1 MDNSIT
7 VAQALRHARHDFLNE
22 LQLIQMK
29 LDLGRGQDVK
39 SIIRSRAEAAVQ
51 LNRLT
56 ALKMPATENWLLTA
70 EWRFPEFRFHLECLA
85 EAGMATKDAAFADW
99 LEQFFNSLKKQAELA
114 SDIICRT
121 TLKEHQSGFQIGLE
135 LDGNLPDALEL
146 PEVPGILIQKDIAA
160 DNTKIIVSAKM
171 EG

>member
-1 MDNSIT
+1 MDDSIT

-51 LNRLT
+51 LNKLS
-56 ALKMPATENWLLTA
+56 ALKMPAAEHWLLTA

-85 EAGMATKDAAFADW
+85 QAGITTKDAAFADW
-99 LEQFFNSLKKQAELA
+99 LEQFFSSLKEQADTA
-114 SDIICRT
+114 SDISCRT
-121 TLKEHQSGFQIGLE
+121 VLKERQSDFEIGLD
-135 LDGNLPDALEL
+135 LNGNLPDINL
-146 PEVPGILIQKDIAA
+146 PEVPGLLARKEIAA
-160 DNTKIIVSAKM
+160 DSLKIIVSAKM

>member
-1 MDNSIT
+1 MDNRIT

-29 LDLGRGQDVK
+29 LDLGREQEVK
-39 SIIRSRAEAAVQ
+39 SIIRSHAEAAVQ

-70 EWRFPEFRFHLECLA
+70 EWRFPEFRFHLEC
-85 EAGMATKDAAFADW
+85 MAQTGIDNKDAAFADW
-99 LEQFFNSLKKQAELA
+99 LEQYFTSLKKHMDTA
-114 SDIICRT
+114 SDISCRA
-121 TLKEHQSGFQIGLE
+121 TLKEQQSVFEIGLE
-135 LDGNLPDALEL
+135 LAGDLQEISL
-146 PEVPGILIQKDIAA
+146 PEVPGLLARKEIAA
-160 DNTKIIVSAKM
+160 DSTKIIVSAKM